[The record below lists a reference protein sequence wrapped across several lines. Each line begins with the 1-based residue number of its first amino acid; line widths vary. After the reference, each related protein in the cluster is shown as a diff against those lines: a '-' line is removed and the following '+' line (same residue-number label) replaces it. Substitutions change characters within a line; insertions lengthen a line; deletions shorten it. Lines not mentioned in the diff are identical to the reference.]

1 MQSLNFKY
9 FYQTFIDY
17 HTVYGKRVAVNLL
30 FYGSSESG
38 QLSQS
43 TVSKMQSDSYSFSV
57 RSKPFKDYYH
67 LSLQTK
73 VNYLRFL
80 RLRDVPSSGAELCN
94 RLISDG
100 FNLSN
105 DLFYQLQ
112 TQSDIH
118 FALINLLECIMHG
131 DATCQK
137 TDASAK
143 SSTMLYLSDS
153 TLANALSANN
163 TTVPLDNLKE
173 PLGWYIKML
182 CTHNRI
188 NTAEIAQKAHMSRV
202 KFMEKT
208 SPKARN
214 QKHLFLSDIQDICLA
229 MNTSLGN
236 VLYCYE
242 HQDLIESNPT
252 LIPALSNSS
261 FIFSPALTSGHFERS
276 SLISNPSEDPFKRWF
291 GTYYCYFPST
301 DSSEITARKKRYARK
316 LGTLDDKDELFDL
329 FSDDHIYSG
338 ILSISPVDSN
348 ITSHCSAHFRF
359 MVNPEQPFVKE
370 YDGIVTISLE
380 KKAIFI
386 ELRSEKEAELAY
398 IIFDD
403 QFTLNVRCAIGQVLT
418 ISSRELHHR
427 PCSERIFIS
436 DTKIEPN
443 SQLYQIMKANL
454 MMHDKNIRIDEFG
467 YSLVLD
473 DLIKT
478 GNDEAIAFAHK
489 YKDLESLKSIGNVQI
504 RKCAYISEG
513 FFDLTHFSKMQNITF
528 ETALRQHSIAP
539 WNAKTNSKTAAQL
552 FELMCDF
559 SNANDK

>member
-1 MQSLNFKY
+1 MRSLNFKY
-9 FYQTFIDY
+9 FYETFIGP
-17 HTVYGKRVAVNLL
+17 HTVYGKRVTVNLL
-30 FYGSSESG
+30 FYGSTESEK
-38 QLSQS
+38 LTQS
-43 TVSKMQSDSYSFSV
+43 TVSKMQSDDYSFSA
-57 RSKPFKDYYH
+57 RSKPFKDYCH
-67 LSLQTK
+67 LSLETK

-80 RLRDVPSSGAELCN
+80 RLRDIPSSGSELCN
-94 RLISDG
+94 RLINDG

-105 DLFYQLQ
+105 GLFYQLQ
-112 TQSDIH
+112 EQSDIH
-118 FALINLLECIMHG
+118 IALINLLECIMHG

-137 TDASAK
+137 ADV
-143 SSTMLYLSDS
+143 SSNPNTMPYLSDS
-153 TLANALSANN
+153 TLANALSTNDA
-163 TTVPLDNLKE
+163 TVPLDNLKE

-182 CTHNRI
+182 CTHNKI

-214 QKHLFLSDIQDICLA
+214 QKHLFLSDIQDIRVA

-242 HQDLIESNPT
+242 HQDLIENNPT
-252 LIPALSNSS
+252 LIPVLSNNSLM
-261 FIFSPALTSGHFERS
+261 FSPTITSVHSERS
-276 SLISNPSEDPFKRWF
+276 SLINNPSEDPFKRWF

-301 DSSEITARKKRYARK
+301 DSNEITTRKKRYAGK
-316 LGTLDDKDELFDL
+316 LSSMDNRDELFDL

-338 ILSISPVDSN
+338 ILSISPSESSVA
-348 ITSHCSAHFRF
+348 SHCSAHFRF

-370 YDGIVTISLE
+370 YDGIVTISLK

-386 ELRSEKEAELAY
+386 ELKSEKEAELAY

-403 QFTLNVRCAIGQVLT
+403 QFTLNVHCAIGQVLT

-436 DTKIEPN
+436 DTKIEPD
-443 SQLYQIMKANL
+443 SPLYQIMKANL

-473 DLIKT
+473 DLRT
-478 GNDEAIAFAHK
+478 SGNDEAIAIANK
-489 YKDLESLKSIGNVQI
+489 YKDLESLKSIGDVQI

-539 WNAKTNSKTAAQL
+539 WNAKTNSKTAVQL

-559 SNANDK
+559 PNNPDK